1 MTAPVAIPAG
11 PAMAPNRLVGLA
23 GPMVQGGQALGLT
36 KLGVILLFQLCIMS
50 NSTDSLGIMRV
61 G

>member
-1 MTAPVAIPAG
+1 
-11 PAMAPNRLVGLA
+11 MAPDRLVGLE
-23 GPMVQGGQALGLT
+23 GPMVQGGQAAGLT
-36 KLGVILLFQLCIMS
+36 KLGVILLFQLCIIS